1 MKKNYCQNCGLM
13 YRDWIHKAELTVC
26 DECDPEKFATLHK
39 QNIRRIKRRTI
50 GQEHITE
57 HTFFPKYISSNFKI
71 NWQKPKWY
79 SRKQK

>member
-26 DECDPEKFATLHK
+26 DECEPEKFATLHK

-57 HTFFPKYISSNFKI
+57 NTFFPAVPTTKKYNKRAM
-71 NWQKPKWY
+71 NRREVK
-79 SRKQK
+79 